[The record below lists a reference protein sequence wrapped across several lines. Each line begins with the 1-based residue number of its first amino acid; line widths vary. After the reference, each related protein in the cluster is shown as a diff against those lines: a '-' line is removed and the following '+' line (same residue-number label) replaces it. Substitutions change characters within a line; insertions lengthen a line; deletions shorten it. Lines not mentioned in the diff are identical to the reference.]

1 MAAPDLHV
9 AIDLGASSARLFA
22 GCLNQDRL
30 EVEEVARLRNGPV
43 QLPDGLHWDLL
54 RIYQGMLEA
63 VGQLSRGTGEGRLWV
78 GIDSWGV
85 DYGLLDADGRL
96 LGPPFHYRDDRTAGR
111 LEELDRIVGLQ
122 RLYEATGIQD
132 MALNTICQLLAERGS
147 GAYSVAAHL
156 LLVPDLLAY
165 LLTGERRLERTN
177 ASTTQLVDARTGELV
192 EWLFPL
198 LGLRREL
205 FAAPAQ
211 PGEHY
216 GPVLPE
222 VAASVGMAKPPVVVA
237 VASHDTASAV
247 LGVPAATES
256 FAYVVSGTWS
266 LVGLE
271 LDAPVI
277 SEASWRAN
285 FSNELGYGGTVRF
298 LKNVM
303 GHWMLQECERCWALE
318 GRSVRLVDVLAAAA
332 ACPPFRSLVDTAD
345 PVFAVPGDMPRL
357 VRAACERSGEPVP
370 ESDGELVRCLLDS
383 MALAI
388 CWALEEAQRCT
399 GRQTRALHVVGGGSA
414 NRLLLSV
421 LAACSGLEV
430 LAGPVEASAVG
441 NLLVQLHAAGRV
453 GGRAEM
459 RELVAR
465 SFPVLRV
472 LPGPALARAAAHAR
486 SRWPART
493 SPPLRPP
500 SQPGSP
506 RQPPARDPTISGTG
520 Q

>member
-1 MAAPDLHV
+1 M
-9 AIDLGASSARLFA
+9 
-22 GCLNQDRL
+22 
-30 EVEEVARLRNGPV
+30 

-63 VGQLSRGTGEGRLWV
+63 VGQLFRDAAEGPLWV

-85 DYGLLDADGRL
+85 DYGLLDASGHL
-96 LGPPFHYRDDRTAGR
+96 LGPPFHYRDNRTEGR
-111 LEELDRIVGLQ
+111 LEELDRLVGLEQ
-122 RLYEATGIQD
+122 LYEATGIHE

-147 GAYSVAAHL
+147 GAYSVASHL

-205 FAAPAQ
+205 FAPPVQ

-216 GPVLPE
+216 GQMLPE
-222 VAASVGMAKPPVVVA
+222 VAASVGMAHPPVVVA
-237 VASHDTASAV
+237 VTSHDTASAV
-247 LGVPAATES
+247 LAVPALTES

-266 LVGLE
+266 LVGME

-318 GRSVRLVDVLAAAA
+318 GRSVRLVDLLAEAE

-357 VRAACERSGEPVP
+357 VRSACERSGEPVP
-370 ESDGELVRCLLDS
+370 ESDGALVRCLLDS

-388 CWALEEAQRCT
+388 CWPWMRPSAPREGRRVPCT
-399 GRQTRALHVVGGGSA
+399 SWVGVLPTASCCLYWLLAAASKCSPGRS
-414 NRLLLSV
+414 RLLPS
-421 LAACSGLEV
+421 ATCWCSCTPP
-430 LAGPVEASAVG
+430 AGSGAVRRCAS
-441 NLLVQLHAAGRV
+441 
-453 GGRAEM
+453 
-459 RELVAR
+459 
-465 SFPVLRV
+465 SW
-472 LPGPALARAAAHAR
+472 PGPSPWREWR
-486 SRWPART
+486 PT
-493 SPPLRPP
+493 SL
-500 SQPGSP
+500 SP
-506 RQPPARDPTISGTG
+506 RQPRTHAPGGLLARAHGALRRQQGAPCSRRRETLRSAGQDSRGPACALPCSSRASTTLSIPRLAGRW
-520 Q
+520 